1 MTKRSVEQTAEW
13 SYTPRGP
20 FSLAWTSARFGR
32 LPDPV
37 NRVAEGE
44 FARLV
49 PAGEGL
55 ALVRVAQERATK
67 LRLRVAWTNASSEA
81 ARAAA
86 TRLVEAALG
95 ARLDLRP
102 FQRAHAGDPLLGPA
116 MRAHRGLRVA
126 GAFDLFE
133 ALVNA
138 VLTQQVNLQFAYSVR
153 AELAERYGASAEL
166 AGARWLAFPTAER
179 IARANL
185 ADLRGMRLSQAK
197 AETLLR
203 VARACAEG
211 ELTEAMLAPLSDEDA
226 IAALVRT
233 KGIGRWT
240 AEVALIRG
248 LGRPDVF
255 PAGDLAVLRRLAP
268 DWLGRA
274 ASEAEIRAFAERWR
288 PWRSLALVYFFES
301 LAARPKKSSGRGGA
315 AAGRAG
321 GGPAR

>member
-1 MTKRSVEQTAEW
+1 MTAGSLRQSAEW

-20 FSLAWTSARFGR
+20 FSLAATSARFAR

-37 NRVAEGE
+37 NRVEDGA

-49 PAGEGL
+49 PAGKGL
-55 ALVRVAQERATK
+55 ARVRVLQEGAPGRAK
-67 LRLRVAWTNASSEA
+67 LRLRVDFEGATPEA

-86 TRLVEAALG
+86 LRVVERVLG
-95 ARLDLRP
+95 GALDLAP
-102 FQRAHAGDPLLGPA
+102 FTRAHARDALLGGLL
-116 MRAHRGLRVA
+116 RAHRGLRVA

-138 VLTQQVNLQFAYSVR
+138 VLTQQVNLAFAYSVR
-153 AELAERYGASAEL
+153 AALAHAYGASAQL
-166 AGARWLAFPTAER
+166 DGARWLAFPTPARLAE
-179 IARANL
+179 ATPDELRA
-185 ADLRGMRLSQAK
+185 MRLSQAK

-203 VARACAEG
+203 LARACAAG
-211 ELTEAMLAPLSDEDA
+211 ELDESQLAPLSDDEA
-226 IAALVRT
+226 IAALVRW
-233 KGIGRWT
+233 KGVGRWT

-268 DWLGRA
+268 EWLGRA
-274 ASEAEIRAFAERWR
+274 ANEAEIRAFAERWR

-301 LAARPKKSSGRGGA
+301 LAARRG
-315 AAGRAG
+315 
-321 GGPAR
+321 